1 MKDIYFI
8 HALDVIKNIERG
20 HKGEAIKGML
30 VSNNISNIVEK
41 SPFFGNDQKISATMH
56 LAEPPPMV
64 SMVEMS
70 LDTIV

>member
-30 VSNNISNIVEK
+30 VSNNISNNVVK
-41 SPFFGNDQKISATMH
+41 SPFFSNDQKISATMH

-70 LDTIV
+70 LDTIE